1 MALIF
6 EGNKSE
12 ARNEKLWNIFYHIKL
27 DRESLSALLDQ
38 CEKLVSVSVDIRSW
52 NNSRYGSF
60 MRMCDKRTLSKLRAQ
75 WQTYIKNAKLVGR
88 EKKEYDEKFTK
99 ALNGTILKV
108 PKHDIS
114 STLASGPLTM
124 EAVES
129 TQSLLRHYWTKG
141 TYSMDPKVIATATI
155 PNPTLSHSFSGKI
168 LALYF
173 RSDPLLSIHTG
184 PAFCG
189 LKSAPKVYKKKV
201 EPSHVVKVAKRE
213 FFEWVKSFK
222 DALTNKKNKLTI
234 RFFNGDAMSFCKAL
248 NYCRV
253 QKSVDTGYYVAPW
266 TTSLLCLDGG
276 DYNEDSENKAPV
288 MFNAIDTSNLADT
301 LGLINLLLITTPL
314 LIRSPLSCVYSET
327 KFRPGDTPI
336 NALSDR
342 ICGDI
347 PAVSLLFDLAP
358 ISYLMHVNSRS
369 STHAVL
375 LTLVGDPKGG
385 CDGTFGERITWKL
398 ASLSDPLSV
407 KVDGIQTKILEY
419 ESTQLAHFVFG
430 IYQKMFKPD
439 EHMRDIDLIH
449 YTRGTLVLLLKLV
462 KDRVK
467 TDWDDFM
474 KQFNELVVG
483 DTSLSL
489 GKSNYQEL
497 AAQLHVMGLHTF
509 DFLGNYRQA
518 HPDAQANV
526 GVFKDWKDVPPVV
539 CIVLTVS
546 RGALKPLI
554 ETGGGA
560 GNPFLHCETWNRGG
574 QNYYSCFHPVFGK
587 VRREGDKV
595 VIDESPDGWHGT
607 SPLVVSFWV
616 PSWTLITHPN
626 DTIVAFGAMP
636 MSPRTTGALALLL
649 RLGQMM
655 RLSETN
661 LISKN
666 VIVTR
671 TRPYLHSEMEK
682 VRTLSFERDT
692 FVPSPLRSVEISP
705 VQVKLDE
712 SCQKIASLTIRG
724 DLLVKIAKD
733 KLSSGAEVTVVQSS
747 PCTLQVQFGG
757 LRQTM
762 AFPFPVDVAQAK
774 TKIARTTSYIEVSP
788 LNIKCNNTPMLTLSS
803 LKKTG
808 LSPRLL
814 PPHLGRFLSQEIPS
828 KPRKQ
833 PPGKLEHPLPKPRY
847 PPTTRPSKSSRPLL
861 DHEPPEHDVLRPGVH
876 NPPKR

>member
-1 MALIF
+1 
-6 EGNKSE
+6 
-12 ARNEKLWNIFYHIKL
+12 
-27 DRESLSALLDQ
+27 
-38 CEKLVSVSVDIRSW
+38 
-52 NNSRYGSF
+52 
-60 MRMCDKRTLSKLRAQ
+60 
-75 WQTYIKNAKLVGR
+75 
-88 EKKEYDEKFTK
+88 
-99 ALNGTILKV
+99 
-108 PKHDIS
+108 
-114 STLASGPLTM
+114 
-124 EAVES
+124 
-129 TQSLLRHYWTKG
+129 
-141 TYSMDPKVIATATI
+141 
-155 PNPTLSHSFSGKI
+155 
-168 LALYF
+168 
-173 RSDPLLSIHTG
+173 
-184 PAFCG
+184 
-189 LKSAPKVYKKKV
+189 
-201 EPSHVVKVAKRE
+201 
-213 FFEWVKSFK
+213 
-222 DALTNKKNKLTI
+222 
-234 RFFNGDAMSFCKAL
+234 
-248 NYCRV
+248 
-253 QKSVDTGYYVAPW
+253 
-266 TTSLLCLDGG
+266 
-276 DYNEDSENKAPV
+276 
-288 MFNAIDTSNLADT
+288 
-301 LGLINLLLITTPL
+301 
-314 LIRSPLSCVYSET
+314 
-327 KFRPGDTPI
+327 
-336 NALSDR
+336 
-342 ICGDI
+342 
-347 PAVSLLFDLAP
+347 
-358 ISYLMHVNSRS
+358 
-369 STHAVL
+369 
-375 LTLVGDPKGG
+375 
-385 CDGTFGERITWKL
+385 
-398 ASLSDPLSV
+398 
-407 KVDGIQTKILEY
+407 
-419 ESTQLAHFVFG
+419 
-430 IYQKMFKPD
+430 
-439 EHMRDIDLIH
+439 
-449 YTRGTLVLLLKLV
+449 
-462 KDRVK
+462 
-467 TDWDDFM
+467 M

-483 DTSLSL
+483 DTNLSL

-788 LNIKCNNTPMLTLSS
+788 PNIKCNNTPNANSIF
-803 LKKTG
+803 
-808 LSPRLL
+808 P
-814 PPHLGRFLSQEIPS
+814 
-828 KPRKQ
+828 
-833 PPGKLEHPLPKPRY
+833 
-847 PPTTRPSKSSRPLL
+847 
-861 DHEPPEHDVLRPGVH
+861 
-876 NPPKR
+876 